1 MEHNTFFDGT
11 EDLLSE
17 ITALANAVKVLVD
30 DMSTEMPLQ
39 DQHRLLAIY
48 YLADSQLKLAEIIAD
63 QLRSSP
69 DML

>member
-1 MEHNTFFDGT
+1 MDAKGRIWFIGKQRH
-11 EDLLSE
+11 
-17 ITALANAVKVLVD
+17 
-30 DMSTEMPLQ
+30 

>member
-1 MEHNTFFDGT
+1 MEHNTFFGVT
-11 EDLLSE
+11 EDILAE
-17 ITALANAVKVLVD
+17 ISGLADAIKVLVD
-30 DMSTEMPLQ
+30 DMSTEMPMP